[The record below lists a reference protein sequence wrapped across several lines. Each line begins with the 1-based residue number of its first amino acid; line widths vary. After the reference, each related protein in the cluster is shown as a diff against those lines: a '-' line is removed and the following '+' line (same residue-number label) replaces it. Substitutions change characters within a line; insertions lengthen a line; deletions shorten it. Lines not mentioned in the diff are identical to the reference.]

1 MEYTMNISGV
11 THTAPVLPPQPTGTP
26 EAAQAAQLP
35 PEAAAEA
42 PASAV
47 AFEAQV
53 STQVMD
59 IAQNQFE
66 DAANQLISQMAAATG
81 VGQNVDAFV

>member
-1 MEYTMNISGV
+1 MNISGV
-11 THTAPVLPPQPTGTP
+11 THTAPVMPTTQAMGAQET
-26 EAAQAAQLP
+26 AQATQMP
-35 PEAAAEA
+35 PEAAVADA